1 MEIELLAWVMVRDG
15 QGRVLLG
22 RRAGTGLAEGL
33 WNLPGGHVEPGE
45 SVAQAG
51 ARETAEEVGVF
62 VAPED
67 LAVRGVQRWSVGGAS
82 GFNILLAADRWTGD
96 PTPLENTSE
105 VAWFDPDAP
114 PADILPW
121 LPAVLARVSGGALW
135 WDEVPG

>member
-51 ARETAEEVGVF
+51 ARETAEEVGVL
-62 VAPED
+62 VRVVDDD
-67 LAVRGVQRWSVGGAS
+67 LLDKVVGRERFAHGLPTL
-82 GFNILLAADRWTGD
+82 GEELAGEV
-96 PTPLENTSE
+96 PTPALRETTNRTQHRGRE
-105 VAWFDPDAP
+105 
-114 PADILPW
+114 
-121 LPAVLARVSGGALW
+121 ARGG
-135 WDEVPG
+135 VRFRCH